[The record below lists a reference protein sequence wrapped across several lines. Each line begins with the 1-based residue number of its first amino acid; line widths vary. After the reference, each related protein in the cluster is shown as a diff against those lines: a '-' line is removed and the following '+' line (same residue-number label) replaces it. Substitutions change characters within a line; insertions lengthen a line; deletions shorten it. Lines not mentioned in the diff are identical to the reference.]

1 MGVSPVVKQGGHC
14 QLSVVVVIFFL
25 ILLTLQFFMFLW
37 FVFFCLAERS
47 LRHAGLRLS
56 LGGGLASMEERLGI
70 EGPKFQLNEVCFQK
84 FVKKFLQK
92 DAQNE

>member
-25 ILLTLQFFMFLW
+25 IIYKKHMLSSTFENLLR
-37 FVFFCLAERS
+37 LAERS